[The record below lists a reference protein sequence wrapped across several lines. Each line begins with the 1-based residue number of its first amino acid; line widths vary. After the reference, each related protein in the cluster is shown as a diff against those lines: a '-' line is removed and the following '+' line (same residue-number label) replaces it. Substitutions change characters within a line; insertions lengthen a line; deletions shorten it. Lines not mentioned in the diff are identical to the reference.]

1 MIEELLIKRLEM
13 LEKNVQ
19 FIKQQISKYPQGYLK
34 INKQKE
40 GFYYRIVDSE
50 TGKRSYVRKDRIND
64 ARMIAQRDYESDY
77 LKIAEMEIGE
87 LKRYLSHNYIVKTQ
101 ECYSSLHAG
110 RKCLVK
116 PFEVSDIEFI
126 NRWMKKPYVAKEFSE
141 NDDTEYYTEK
151 GERVRSKSELIIANT
166 LHSLNIPYKYECP
179 LVLDGITVYPDFTVL
194 DVKERKEKY
203 IEHFGM
209 MGDADYVANM
219 LLKIGTYEKNGIYVG
234 GDLLCTFESV
244 RKPLNINVLR
254 NKIESLFR

>member
-1 MIEELLIKRLEM
+1 MFLTKRLEM

-19 FIKQQISKYPQGYLK
+19 LIKKQIGKYPQGYLK
-34 INKQKE
+34 INKQKG
-40 GFYYRIVDSE
+40 GFYYRIADSE
-50 TGKRSYVRKDRIND
+50 TGKRSYVGKERIND
-64 ARMIAQRDYESDY
+64 VCLIAQRDYEIEY
-77 LKIAEMEIGE
+77 LKIAENEISE
-87 LKRYLSHNYIVKTQ
+87 LKRYLSHNYIAKTQ
-101 ECYSSLHAG
+101 ECYANLHAG

-126 NRWMKKPYVAKEFSE
+126 NRWMEKPYVAKEFSE

-166 LHSLNIPYKYECP
+166 LLNLNIPYKYECP
-179 LVLDGITVYPDFTVL
+179 LVLDGITLYPDFTVL

-219 LLKIGTYEKNGIYVG
+219 LLKVSTYERNGIYS
-234 GDLLCTFESV
+234 GDELICTFESV
-244 RKPLNINVLR
+244 KKPLNVNVLR
-254 NKIESLFR
+254 NKIEALLC